1 MTCCRTD
8 AAVDAGATCAPDV
21 TAIALQRP
29 RLSFLDRYL
38 TLWIVLAMVVGV
50 GLGALG
56 IHLPSVIVPI
66 GLIVMMYPPFA
77 RVRYEQMPAALRD
90 TRLLGLSI
98 VQNWVIAPLL
108 MFGLAAAFLH
118 GRPDLFAGLVMVGL
132 ARCIA
137 MVVVWSEL
145 AQADREYTAA
155 LVAINSVFQV
165 FGYAAYAYL
174 FVTVLPPLVGLPSL
188 AVHLSIGTVAFSV
201 LIYLGLPAVAG
212 ALTRLFLRPRIGIEK
227 YDDGFVP
234 AIAPLTLVA
243 LLVTIVAM
251 FALQGARIIAQPLD
265 VIYVGV
271 PLTIYFGI
279 MFYVSFWMGKAAGAS
294 YGRTTSLALTAASN
308 NFELAIAVCI
318 AVFGINSGEA
328 FASVIGPLVE
338 VPVLLTLVHVALRL
352 RGGFSSSST
361 APIRAA

>member
-1 MTCCRTD
+1 M
-8 AAVDAGATCAPDV
+8 
-21 TAIALQRP
+21 P

-38 TLWIVLAMVVGV
+38 TLWIVLAMVIGV
-50 GLGALG
+50 GLGAIG
-56 IHLPSVIVPI
+56 IQLPSAIVPI

-77 RVRYEQMPAALRD
+77 RVRYEEMPAALRD

-98 VQNWVIAPLL
+98 VQNWIIAPLL

-155 LVAINSVFQV
+155 LVAINSIFQV

-174 FVTVLPPLVGLPSL
+174 FVTVLPPLIGLPSL
-188 AVHLSIGTVAFSV
+188 TVHLSITTVAVSV
-201 LIYLGLPAVAG
+201 LIYLGAPALAG
-212 ALTRLFLRPRIGIEK
+212 ALTRLFLRPRLGIER
-227 YDDGFVP
+227 YDNGFVP
-234 AIAPLTLVA
+234 TIAPLTLIA

-265 VIYVGV
+265 VLYVAI
-271 PLTIYFGI
+271 PLTIYFAI
-279 MFYVSFWMGKAAGAS
+279 MFYVSFWMGKSAGAS

-352 RGGFSSSST
+352 RSGFPLEQS
-361 APIRAA
+361 

>member
-1 MTCCRTD
+1 LN
-8 AAVDAGATCAPDV
+8 VQNIEPKY
-21 TAIALQRP
+21 
-29 RLSFLDRYL
+29 LSFLDRYL
-38 TLWIVLAMVVGV
+38 TLWIVLAMLLGV
-50 GLGALG
+50 GFGAVG
-56 IHLPSVIVPI
+56 IHLPSGIVPV

-77 RVRYEQMPAALRD
+77 RVRYEEMPAALRD
-90 TRLLGLSI
+90 TRLLGISI
-98 VQNWVIAPLL
+98 FQNWVIAPLL
-108 MFGLAAAFLH
+108 MFGLGAAFLH
-118 GRPDLFAGLVMVGL
+118 GRPELFAGLVMVGL

-188 AVHLSIGTVAFSV
+188 TVHLSIATVAVSV

-212 ALTRLFLRPRIGIEK
+212 ALTRAFLRPRLGFAK
-227 YDDGFVP
+227 YDTGFVP
-234 AIAPLTLVA
+234 AIAPLTLIA

-265 VIYVGV
+265 VLLVAV

-279 MFYVSFWMGKAAGAS
+279 MFAVSFWMGKSAGAS

-328 FASVIGPLVE
+328 FAAVIGPLVE

-352 RGGFSSSST
+352 RGGFTTRQIPVVTS
-361 APIRAA
+361 

>member
-1 MTCCRTD
+1 M
-8 AAVDAGATCAPDV
+8 
-21 TAIALQRP
+21 
-29 RLSFLDRYL
+29 DRYL
-38 TLWIVLAMVVGV
+38 TLWIVLAMVLGV
-50 GLGALG
+50 GLGAVG
-56 IHLPSVIVPI
+56 IHLPSVVVPI

-98 VQNWVIAPLL
+98 LQNWVIAPVL

-174 FVTVLPPLVGLPSL
+174 FVTVLPPLVGLPGL
-188 AVHLSIGTVAFSV
+188 TVHLSIGTVAVSV

-212 ALTRLFLRPRIGIEK
+212 ALTRAFLRPRIGAER

-251 FALQGARIIAQPLD
+251 FALQGARILAQPLD
-265 VIYVGV
+265 VLLVGI
-271 PLTIYFGI
+271 PLTVYFGI
-279 MFYVSFWMGKAAGAS
+279 MFAVSFWMGKTGGAS

-338 VPVLLTLVHVALRL
+338 VPVLLTLVHVSLRL
-352 RGGFSSSST
+352 RSGFGTPST
-361 APIRAA
+361 VADAA

>member
-1 MTCCRTD
+1 VND
-8 AAVDAGATCAPDV
+8 IELKPPG
-21 TAIALQRP
+21 
-29 RLSFLDRYL
+29 LSFLDRYL
-38 TLWIVLAMVVGV
+38 TLWIVLAMVLGV
-50 GLGALG
+50 GLGARG
-56 IHLPSVIVPI
+56 VQLPSIIVPA

-77 RVRYEQMPAALRD
+77 RVRYEHIPAALRD
-90 TRLLGLSI
+90 TRLLGLSL

-137 MVVVWSEL
+137 MVVVWSEI
-145 AQADREYTAA
+145 ARADREYTAA

-174 FVTVLPPLVGLPSL
+174 FLTVLPPLVGLPSL
-188 AVHLSIGTVAFSV
+188 SVHLAVASVSASV
-201 LIYLGLPAVAG
+201 LIYLGLPAAAG
-212 ALTRLFLRPRIGIEK
+212 ALTRLLLRPRIGSAT
-227 YDDGFVP
+227 YDGSFVP

-265 VIYVGV
+265 VLSVGV
-271 PLTIYFGI
+271 PLTIYFGL
-279 MFYVSFWMGKAAGAS
+279 MFCVSFWMGKAARAS
-294 YGRTTSLALTAASN
+294 YGRTASLALTAASN

-318 AVFGINSGEA
+318 ALFGINSGEA
-328 FASVIGPLVE
+328 LAAVIGPLVE

-352 RGGFSSSST
+352 RGGFSP
-361 APIRAA
+361 AIVPVGAA

>member
-1 MTCCRTD
+1 VIATLEAPV
-8 AAVDAGATCAPDV
+8 AA
-21 TAIALQRP
+21 P

-38 TLWIVLAMVVGV
+38 TLWIVLAMLLGV
-50 GLGALG
+50 ALGAWG
-56 IHLPSVIVPI
+56 FRLPSIIVPI

-77 RVRYEQMPAALRD
+77 RVRYEAMPAVLHD
-90 TRLLGLSI
+90 TKLLGISI
-98 VQNWVIAPLL
+98 VQNWIIAPLL
-108 MFGLAAAFLH
+108 MFGLGAAFLH

-155 LVAINSVFQV
+155 LVAFNSIFQV

-188 AVHLSIGTVAFSV
+188 TVHLSIGTVAVSV
-201 LIYLGLPAVAG
+201 LIYLGIPALAG
-212 ALTRLFLRPRIGIEK
+212 ALTRALLRPRLGNER
-227 YDDGFVP
+227 YDNGFVP
-234 AIAPLTLVA
+234 RISPLTLIA

-251 FALQGARIIAQPLD
+251 FALQGARIVAHPLD
-265 VIYVGV
+265 VLLVAI
-271 PLTIYFGI
+271 PLTIYFGV
-279 MFYVSFWMGKAAGAS
+279 MFFVSFFMGRSAGAS

-318 AVFGINSGEA
+318 SVFGINSGEA

-352 RGGFSSSST
+352 RKGYDSK
-361 APIRAA
+361 AAAGVSAA

>member
-1 MTCCRTD
+1 MN
-8 AAVDAGATCAPDV
+8 ASATESGRRSLVAD
-21 TAIALQRP
+21 
-29 RLSFLDRYL
+29 LSFLDRFL
-38 TLWIVLAMVVGV
+38 TLWIVLAMLLGV

-56 IHLPSVIVPI
+56 VRFPAAIVPI

-77 RVRYEQMPAALRD
+77 RVRYEALPAVLRD
-90 TRLLGLSI
+90 TKLLGLSL
-98 VQNWVIAPLL
+98 VQNWIVAPLL

-145 AQADREYTAA
+145 ARADREYTAA
-155 LVAINSVFQV
+155 LVALNSVFQV

-188 AVHLSIGTVAFSV
+188 AVPLSIGAVAASV
-201 LIYLGLPAVAG
+201 AIYLGIPAFAG
-212 ALTRLFLRPRIGIEK
+212 ALTRVILRPRLGDRR
-227 YDDGFVP
+227 YDDRFVP

-251 FALQGARIIAQPLD
+251 FALQGARIVAHPFDVVAVAIPLA
-265 VIYVGV
+265 
-271 PLTIYFGI
+271 LYFAA
-279 MFYVSFWMGKAAGAS
+279 MFAVSFAMAKRARAS
-294 YGRTTSLALTAASN
+294 YERTTSLALTAASN
-308 NFELAIAVCI
+308 NFELAIAVCV
-318 AVFGINSGEA
+318 AVFGIDSGEA

-338 VPVLLTLVHVALRL
+338 VPVLLALVNVALRL
-352 RGGFSSSST
+352 RSRFT
-361 APIRAA
+361 ATGADARGAA

>member
-1 MTCCRTD
+1 
-8 AAVDAGATCAPDV
+8 V
-21 TAIALQRP
+21 IALERSK
-29 RLSFLDRYL
+29 LSFLDRHL
-38 TLWIVLAMVVGV
+38 TLWIVLAMVLGV

-56 IHLPSVIVPI
+56 IRLSPVIVPI

-77 RVRYEQMPAALRD
+77 RVRYEHIPAAFRE

-165 FGYAAYAYL
+165 LGYAAYAYL

-188 AVHLSIGTVAFSV
+188 TVHLSMATVAVSV
-201 LIYLGLPAVAG
+201 LVYLGLPALAG
-212 ALTRLFLRPRIGIEK
+212 ALTRLLLRPQLGVER
-227 YDDGFVP
+227 YDDGFVN

-251 FALQGARIIAQPLD
+251 FALQGARIVGRPLD
-265 VIYVGV
+265 VLLVGV
-271 PLTIYFGI
+271 PLTLYFGV
-279 MFYVSFWMGKAAGAS
+279 MFAVSFWMGKTAGAS
-294 YGRTTSLALTAASN
+294 YERTTSLALTAASN

-318 AVFGINSGEA
+318 AVFGIGSGEA

-352 RGGFSSSST
+352 RTDFRRCAT
-361 APIRAA
+361 VPVQA